1 MYHFENRVQCR
12 REMADL
18 CVLHKV
24 VVDNKG
30 VVNYVIFCSYLELK
44 IFFADAIAGFLLA

>member
-1 MYHFENRVQCR
+1 
-12 REMADL
+12 MADL